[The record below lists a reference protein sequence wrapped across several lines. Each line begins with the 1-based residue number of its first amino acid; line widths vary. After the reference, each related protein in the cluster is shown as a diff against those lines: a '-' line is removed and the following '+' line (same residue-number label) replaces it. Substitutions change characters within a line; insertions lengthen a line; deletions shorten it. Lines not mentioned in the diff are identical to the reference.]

1 IKGYEIPEANKTARG
16 RAVVNILPLAAG
28 EKVAAMLPV
37 LENGTGYLVMA
48 TTRGSIKKTKTSE
61 CDHILRSGKIAIRI
75 NEDDELISVQVST
88 GEDDILVAS
97 RFGKC
102 IRFKEA
108 DVRPMGRDTTGVRAI
123 SLSEGD
129 EAVDMIVLREG

>member
-1 IKGYEIPEANKTARG
+1 
-16 RAVVNILPLAAG
+16 
-28 EKVAAMLPV
+28 
-37 LENGTGYLVMA
+37 MA
-48 TTRGSIKKTKTSE
+48 TKRGIIKKTKTSE
-61 CDHILRSGKIAIRI
+61 FDHILRSGKIAIRI
-75 NEDDELISVQVST
+75 NEDDELISVQFSS

-129 EAVDMIVLREG
+129 EAVDMIVLREGAEILTVTENGSRRASSTKRRGASRA